1 MSYPRGQM
9 DKRVRILAPVRQE
22 SDYGQAEV
30 QYEEVARV
38 WAWVTWV
45 RGARAMH
52 HGQMDVYQ
60 SVMVRCDVNEKLT
73 RFCRLEIDG
82 RRYVI
87 DSMNVE
93 KSRNECQVTAFEV
106 EGPTPKDPPRPSL

>member
-9 DKRVRILAPVRQE
+9 DKRVRILAPVRHE
-22 SDYGQAEV
+22 TDYGQA
-30 QYEEVARV
+30 QICYEEVACV

-60 SVMVRCDVNEKLT
+60 SIMIRCDVSDKIS
-73 RFCRLEIDG
+73 RFCRVEVNG
-82 RRYVI
+82 RYYVI
-87 DSMNVE
+87 ESINVE
-93 KSRNECQVTAFEV
+93 RSRNECQITAFEV
-106 EGPTPKDPPRPSL
+106 DDINTDIQQQWQT